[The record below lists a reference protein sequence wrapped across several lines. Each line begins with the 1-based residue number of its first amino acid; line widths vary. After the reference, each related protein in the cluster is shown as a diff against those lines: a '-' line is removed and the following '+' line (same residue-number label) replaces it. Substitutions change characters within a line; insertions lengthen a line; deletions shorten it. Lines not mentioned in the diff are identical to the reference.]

1 MKQGRTD
8 PAAFG
13 IAAGIL
19 LFLLFP
25 SAVSDG
31 VRSGLT
37 LCARVLIPTLFPVSV
52 LTGCLLRMGVAR
64 FAATG
69 LLARLGRPLG
79 LSGVGMLPFLFGLLG
94 GFPLGAQ
101 MLAELSRNG
110 SLRREEALRATVLC
124 NNAGPGFLI
133 GALGSGILGRPELGA
148 ALLLIQLLSAWTA
161 ALLLRKGAQPCA
173 SPSKV
178 SDGKCLPF
186 AQVFF
191 PALETAAGA
200 MLRLTATV
208 AFFSALI
215 ACASRLLPLE
225 RLSLPVRSGVTGFL
239 ELSSGAALLSEMDG
253 ASAFVLAAAMTAWGG
268 LCVHAQTLQA
278 FSAAELPSGRYFA
291 AKLLQ
296 AVLAG
301 LLALAVTQFDRVPFL
316 SAGGLLLGF
325 GTIFVFLRL
334 SEKIHW
340 KSEKPVV

>member
-8 PAAFG
+8 PAIFG

-52 LTGCLLRMGVAR
+52 LTGCLLRMGVAQ
-64 FAATG
+64 FAAVG
-69 LLARLGRPLG
+69 LFARLGRPLG
-79 LSGVGMLPFLFGLLG
+79 LSGVGMLPFLFGFLG

-110 SLRREEALRATVLC
+110 SLSREETLRATALC

-133 GALGSGILGRPELGA
+133 GALGSGILGRPQLGV

-161 ALLLRKGAQPCA
+161 ALLLRKGAPQGAA
-173 SPSKV
+173 SSKAPQE
-178 SDGKCLPF
+178 KALPF
-186 AQVFF
+186 SQAFF
-191 PALETAAGA
+191 PALEASAGA

-208 AFFSALI
+208 AFFSAVM
-215 ACASRLLPLE
+215 ACAASVLPLE
-225 RLSLPVRSGVTGFL
+225 RLSLPVRAGVTGFL
-239 ELSSGAALLSEMDG
+239 ELSGGAALLSGMEG
-253 ASAFVLAAAMTAWGG
+253 ETAFVLSAAMTAWGG
-268 LCVHAQTLQA
+268 VCVHAQALQA
-278 FSAAELPSGRYFA
+278 FSAAGLPGGRYFA

-301 LLALAVTQFDRVPFL
+301 LLALAVTQFDRVPYL
-316 SAGGLLLGF
+316 CAGGLLLGF

-334 SEKIHW
+334 SKKNHW